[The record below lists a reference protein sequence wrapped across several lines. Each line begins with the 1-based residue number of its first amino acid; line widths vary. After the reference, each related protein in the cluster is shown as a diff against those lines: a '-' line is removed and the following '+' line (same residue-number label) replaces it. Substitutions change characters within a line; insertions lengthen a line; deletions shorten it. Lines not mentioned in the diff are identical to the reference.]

1 MQRPFSVKAEIRIQP
16 QPEFALD
23 VSIPL
28 RVRFTQLPA
37 DVGSNCVVRQA
48 MVSPEPTPDAWL
60 WFAVKVPPFS
70 PFVPFSHVVKFPV
83 KGGAELDGGV
93 VVPNHMEPS
102 GDGELRRCSPDGSSF
117 EGTSGRAD
125 MPAKRA
131 TKRMARTRWFGM
143 RNQRLRD

>member
-1 MQRPFSVKAEIRIQP
+1 MQRPFSVKAETRIQP
-16 QPEFALD
+16 QPAFALD

-37 DVGSNCVVRQA
+37 DEGSNCVVRQA

-60 WFAVKVPPFS
+60 WFAVKVPPLS
-70 PFVPFSHVVKFPV
+70 PFVPFSQVVKFPE
-83 KGGAELDGGV
+83 KGCAELDGGV

-117 EGTSGRAD
+117 EGTRGRAD

-131 TKRMARTRWFGM
+131 TRRMATTRWFCM
-143 RNQRLRD
+143 DMQRVRD